1 MTILVGL
8 LAVLAFLL
16 VISSFDHRH
25 KKRLIEQKE
34 KELLAESAK
43 LEERLAENAE
53 LKGALT
59 DEKMQSEI
67 ALQKAAWA
75 SFTIGL
81 YNLTDKQLR
90 VALRTKLNDVF
101 QGGPW
106 RIKITLE
113 DFEFDVGNA
122 PGKRNLNFANMVEIA
137 SYEGVSFYCI
147 QSNPSIKKRDEDRKD
162 YYEDLVKALQSW
174 AIGWSRGLS
183 LKNRAEVDGPTG
195 LKNRYVLDDG
205 LKKEL
210 ARTIRY
216 PGHVFSLVMVDLDD
230 LKLINDGVGLGHTAG
245 NQALSKIASVMRRH
259 ARGSDVVA
267 RIGGD
272 EFAVLLPETG
282 CTGAHIFAEEIRD
295 EVEKA
300 YLEYDGVRV
309 PLTVSIGVAC
319 YPESASDLE
328 ELWLVADRRLY
339 MSKHGGK
346 NKVTGQPEDQPKMRV
361 VGG

>member
-1 MTILVGL
+1 MTTFII
-8 LAVLAFLL
+8 LL
-16 VISSFDHRH
+16 VISAALIVMSVLDHRH
-25 KKRLIEQKE
+25 NKRLIELKQ
-34 KELLAESAK
+34 KELLAENFKLQEQLLAK
-43 LEERLAENAE
+43 KAEFR
-53 LKGALT
+53 GALIE
-59 DEKMQSEI
+59 EKIKLGNARERE
-67 ALQKAAWA
+67 AWA
-75 SFTIGL
+75 RFIIGL
-81 YNLTDKQLR
+81 NNMTDKQLR
-90 VALRTKLNDVF
+90 VALRAKLNDVF
-101 QGGPW
+101 WGIPW
-106 RIKITLE
+106 RVRISLE
-113 DFEFDVGNA
+113 GYEFDVGNA
-122 PGKRNLNFANMVEIA
+122 AGKKNINFASMVEIA
-137 SYEGVSFYCI
+137 NYEGTGIYT
-147 QSNPSIKKRDEDRKD
+147 QSDPDIDQHDNRKD
-162 YYEDLVKALQSW
+162 YFDDLAKALQSW
-174 AIGWSRGLS
+174 AVGWSNGLL
-183 LKNRAEVDGPTG
+183 LKTRAEVDSLTG
-195 LKNRYVLDDG
+195 LKSRLVLNEE
-205 LKKEL
+205 LKTEL

-216 PGHVFSLVMVDLDD
+216 PGHVFSLVMIDLDD
-230 LKLINDGVGLGHTAG
+230 LKLINDGAGLGHTAG
-245 NQALSKIASVMRRH
+245 DQALSEIASVMRRH

-346 NKVTGQPEDQPKMRV
+346 NKVTGQPEDQPKLRV